1 MYDLPQYKEAD
12 PEVIKQFIKEN
23 PFAFLSGA
31 DAQNHPVMTQVPVFL
46 EEENGKQFL
55 RGHIMKNTDHH
66 KAFLHNANVLV
77 VFTGPHCYVSGTWYS
92 DPHTAS
98 TWNYISVHVKGQ
110 IKFLDQ
116 EGLIEI
122 LRKTTLH
129 FEGYNKQSTTI
140 FDNLTKE
147 YTHKLMPAIAG
158 FEIEVTSMD
167 NVYKLS
173 QNRDQESYLN
183 IKKKLAEQEGDA
195 LVIAREMEKRT
206 DQLFPE

>member
-12 PEVIKQFIKEN
+12 SEVIRLFIKEH

-129 FEGYNKQSTTI
+129 FEGYNKESTTI

-147 YTHKLMPAIAG
+147 YTHKLMPAIVG
-158 FEIEVTSMD
+158 FEIEVISMD

-183 IKKKLAEQEGDA
+183 IKKELAQQEGDA
-195 LVIAREMEKRT
+195 KTIACEMEKRT
-206 DQLFPE
+206 GQLFSE